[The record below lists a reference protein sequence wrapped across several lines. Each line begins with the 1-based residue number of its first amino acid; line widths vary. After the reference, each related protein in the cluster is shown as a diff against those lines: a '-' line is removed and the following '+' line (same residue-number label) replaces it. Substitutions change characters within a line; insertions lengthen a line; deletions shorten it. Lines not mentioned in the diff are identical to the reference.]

1 MDYHGAIGAGVAR
14 GCAGGEAFAG
24 GDGGAVTDKM
34 SVFWAWHDICDMQVV
49 PAEATVRSRLGLD
62 YVTIKFR

>member
-1 MDYHGAIGAGVAR
+1 MDYLRAIGADVAR

-49 PAEATVRSRLGLD
+49 PAEATVRSR
-62 YVTIKFR
+62 